1 MDEASFLTEQK
12 SLKSFKRC
20 LEGNS
25 NIMLSYTSFAHGP
38 DFTIISPLADLDLHT
53 FFHGTYKDFR
63 SRSQG
68 FTPLHLLYGASC
80 LAGALKFL
88 HEGLRQRGI
97 AGKIYCAHLDLKPE
111 NILVV
116 WGKPDVEPAG
126 RWLVHD
132 FGTSKIKGASS
143 SQTLAPGDFLSR
155 HFSYTQP
162 RRAPGPFQAPE
173 VRKSNER
180 VVGRESD
187 IWSLGCIL
195 AVVLAFACGG
205 PSWVEGLAEARTHGE
220 CANDYFYSMK
230 DDRVVLKDG
239 VIGWLESLSRG
250 SRGET
255 WITETIGLIQNT
267 LVERP
272 SNRPSAG
279 VVQGTLDE
287 ILNQPIGSLRNVCS
301 WVPKELPCD
310 STRPA
315 RPIER
320 LYIQTPRTEIVEGRR
335 SSESPT
341 NIRGS
346 VATMPN
352 IESGLE
358 VVEPSQLP
366 SPYTPSTG
374 QFSPKFGGSY
384 VTEGLRPSDPPT
396 SRSSSLSALPLHFTN
411 DATFMKLEVP
421 KDSFKSVM
429 CPSACHVTF
438 LSKKRA
444 SIVRLGNEGTWMP
457 NSRPPRIEAD
467 SRTRSLSCS
476 DNWEWDFASMAGVYL
491 VLRSKKQGGRERKV
505 NKFEIL

>member
-53 FFHGTYKDFR
+53 FFHGTYNDFQF
-63 SRSQG
+63 RSQG
-68 FTPLHLLYGASC
+68 FTPLHLLYGVSC

-116 WGKPDVEPAG
+116 WGKGNVEPAG

-195 AVVLAFACGG
+195 TVVLAFACGG
-205 PSWVEGLAEARTHGE
+205 PSYAKSLVEARTYGE
-220 CANDYFYSMK
+220 CADDYFYSMK

-239 VIGWLESLSRG
+239 VIRWLESLNTG
-250 SRGET
+250 SRGEK
-255 WITETIGLIQNT
+255 WITETIALIYST

-272 SNRPSAG
+272 SKRPSAKF
-279 VVQGTLDE
+279 VQGTLDE

-301 WVPKELPCD
+301 WVPKELFCE
-310 STRPA
+310 STRAA

-320 LYIQTPRTEIVEGRR
+320 LHIPTPAAEIMEEQR

-341 NIRGS
+341 DIRGS
-346 VATMPN
+346 VVTRPN

-358 VVEPSQLP
+358 VVQSPQLP
-366 SPYTPSTG
+366 SPFTPSTG
-374 QFSPKFGGSY
+374 QSSLPFGSSY
-384 VTEGLRPSDPPT
+384 GTDGLRASDPPT
-396 SRSSSLSALPLHFTN
+396 SRSSSLSAVPLRFTN

-421 KDSFKSVM
+421 KDAFKSVM

-444 SIVRLGNEGTWMP
+444 SIVRLGNEGTWMAKP
-457 NSRPPRIEAD
+457 KPPKIETD
-467 SRTRSLSCS
+467 SRTRSLSCP

-491 VLRSKKQGGRERKV
+491 VLRSRKQSAR
-505 NKFEIL
+505 